1 MVTLSVDVKRRVA
14 DWTPS
19 VSLPQIFSG
28 SCNIDY
34 VKFNL
39 DEEWKTFTGVKAL
52 FSDGKELYEVQ
63 LDDHNVAEI
72 PSRITEKPCFMKIG
86 ITGISDEEEV
96 ITSSILVYQIGKGS
110 STRAFL
116 GDAAFKSLN
125 EKLEQ
130 CLKMRSMGDVEAEYY
145 LSDSAIVSYDES
157 NWKNTTQTPTTN
169 MPYLWCRF
177 KFLYTNG
184 EFDYTEPAIIS
195 TKGDQG
201 IEGKQGEPGSIDNLP
216 IATNKILGGVMPVKK
231 TDDMGLPVGVDG
243 EGKLWSTGGTF
254 TITYKNGDQVVKEE
268 TLVSGFLPAYDGAD
282 LTGPNG
288 APFDKW
294 EPPVA
299 SVTADA
305 TYTAKFKHKVTLVS
319 GFLPA
324 YDGADLTGPNGAPF
338 DKWEPPV
345 ASVTADATYT
355 AKFKHKVTYYS
366 NDGSSVLSTE
376 FVKDGEY
383 PRLAPRVTGESGAKH
398 SGWAKSVNASEPD
411 ADALDTVHSDLN
423 LYATFDIPFHTVPP
437 TTSTVPLEPDGFYSF
452 GEVTSLSYSLAN
464 GSQGKEWKFSFISGE
479 TATMVTHPAD
489 VMVGDFEVD
498 TNARIEVSILQ
509 DGNKKYLVYKAWELS
524 T

>member
-1 MVTLSVDVKRRVA
+1 MITLSVDVQNRVA
-14 DWTPS
+14 DWTPA
-19 VSLPQIFSG
+19 VHLPQIYSG

-39 DEEWKTFTGVKAL
+39 DDEWKTFTGVKAL

-72 PSRITEKPCFMKIG
+72 PSRLTEKPCFLKFG
-86 ITGISDEEEV
+86 VTGINDEEEV

-110 STRAFL
+110 SQKVFL
-116 GDAAFKSLN
+116 GDASFKSLN

-130 CLKMRSMGDVEAEYY
+130 CLKMRSLGDVEAEYY
-145 LSDSAIVSYDES
+145 LSESPIVTYDES
-157 NWKNTTQTPTTN
+157 KWTPITQTPTTN

-177 KFLYTNG
+177 RFSYTNG
-184 EFDYTEPAIIS
+184 EFDYTEPVIIS
-195 TKGDQG
+195 TKGEQGEQG
-201 IEGKQGEPGSIDNLP
+201 IQGETGSIDNMP
-216 IATNKILGGVMPVKK
+216 IAGEKRLGGVIADKK
-231 TDDMGLPVGVDG
+231 KNAMGLPVGVDKD
-243 EGKLWSTGGTF
+243 GKLWSYGGF
-254 TITYKNGDQVVKEE
+254 YTITYKNGSETIKEE
-268 TLVSGFLPAYDGAD
+268 TLQSGLFPTYDGSD
-282 LTGPNG
+282 LTGSNG
-288 APFDKW
+288 APFDCW
-294 EPPVA
+294 TPAIAPV
-299 SVTADA
+299 S
-305 TYTAKFKHKVTLVS
+305 
-319 GFLPA
+319 
-324 YDGADLTGPNGAPF
+324 
-338 DKWEPPV
+338 
-345 ASVTADATYT
+345 ADATYT

-366 NDGSSVLSTE
+366 NDGSSVFSTE

-383 PRLAPRVTGESGAKH
+383 PRLAPRAAGESGAKH

-411 ADALDTVHSDLN
+411 VDALDTVHSDLN

-489 VMVGDFEVD
+489 VAVGDFEVD